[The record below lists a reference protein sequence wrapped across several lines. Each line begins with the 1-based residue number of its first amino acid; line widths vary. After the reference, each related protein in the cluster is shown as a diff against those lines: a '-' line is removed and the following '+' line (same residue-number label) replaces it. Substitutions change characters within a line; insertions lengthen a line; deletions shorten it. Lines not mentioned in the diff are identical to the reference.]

1 MKISQCHK
9 NPVIILYNDGL
20 SVRRS
25 FAMSDELDDLTFDL
39 DNLYEGVTGNSENPI
54 DASEPEEVEDV
65 GCVGGACTL

>member
-1 MKISQCHK
+1 
-9 NPVIILYNDGL
+9 
-20 SVRRS
+20 
-25 FAMSDELDDLTFDL
+25 MSDELDDLTFDL